1 MIIVGYQGVGKSSI
15 SSKINNFI
23 DLESSN
29 FFIDGKRDSNW
40 FKIYCNLA
48 NNLSKQHFIVFISSH
63 KEVRE
68 ELKKNSNEIILT
80 VCPSEELRDEWVQK
94 LKDRYYLTN
103 LEKDYK
109 AYKNAENAYYTNTKD
124 VQKDAQEYKNL
135 KSHLCLIDNINYELV
150 DVLELHNS
158 TNFNVYE

>member
-80 VCPSEELRDEWVQK
+80 VCPSEELRDEWIQK
-94 LKDRYYLTN
+94 LKDRYYLT
-103 LEKDYK
+103 LLIFE
-109 AYKNAENAYYTNTKD
+109 
-124 VQKDAQEYKNL
+124 
-135 KSHLCLIDNINYELV
+135 SIHLLI
-150 DVLELHNS
+150 LH
-158 TNFNVYE
+158 